1 MYLFDTDA
9 ISQVIRRD
17 PPLSFIKRLA
27 HVSPEKQFTTTIT
40 IGEMVYG
47 AYKSNRPEYF
57 IEKLDNIIMPNIG
70 VLSFDEG
77 AAKVYGKLRAELEGK
92 GAPLS
97 EPDMR
102 IASIALD
109 KNLIIITGNVKHFS
123 KVPGL
128 KIENWLA

>member
-9 ISQVIRRD
+9 ISQVVRSN

-27 HVSPEKQFTTTIT
+27 HVPPEEQFTTTVT

-47 AYKSNRPEYF
+47 AYKSNRPDYF
-57 IEKLDNIIMPNIG
+57 MEKLENIIMPNIG

-77 AAKVYGKLRAELEGK
+77 AAKVYGKLRAELENK
-92 GAPLS
+92 GTPLS

-102 IASIALD
+102 IASIALN
-109 KNLIIITGNVKHFS
+109 KNLIIITGNVKPFS
-123 KVPGL
+123 KVPDL
-128 KIENWLA
+128 KIENWLL